1 MKITR
6 FNRKRDLIIV
16 HARVWSPRSRSRLR
30 LAVDTGS
37 SDTVVTPDLVEQLG
51 YSVRHGENVMT
62 VRSAIGREQGW
73 TLRVKR
79 FSALGFVVPDYRLH
93 VFDLATGHDLDGLLG
108 LSFLKQFNC
117 EFRFA
122 EGRIRVDRATRTVGA
137 G

>member
-6 FNRKRDLIIV
+6 FDRKRDLIIV
-16 HARVWSPRSRSRLR
+16 HARVWSSRSQARLR

-37 SDTVVTPDLVEQLG
+37 SDTVVTPDLVEELG
-51 YSVRHGENVMT
+51 YSARDGERVMT
-62 VRSAIGREQGW
+62 IRAAIGKEHGF

-79 FSALGFVVPDYRLH
+79 FSALGFVVPNYLLH
-93 VFDLATGHDLDGLLG
+93 VFELATGDDIDGLIG

-122 EGRIRVDRATRTVGA
+122 EGRLRVERAA
-137 G
+137 